1 MWRGLFIICL
11 LFLLVGLPPQA
22 RAQSTARG
30 DIISYNE
37 TSASAVLDLDESDLR
52 FAQIETTG
60 GILSV
65 SVGAVTREAYL
76 LPVAEDDGNLLNTL
90 RLMGFDPDVDR
101 VSLVM
106 VVARQNSVLRH
117 LDGVTNPL
125 ETLEAEIGDGIRVD
139 AVAPLP
145 IPLQRELEVVVTN
158 TNEIGD
164 LIINLRAD
172 DAAAADLF
180 PGVTGVITIGGVEQ
194 PFQFVEAANYR
205 FVDPRGATFYMMP
218 SETVEFLTVV
228 PAPAFRN
235 TTNVAED
242 YSVPIGAALNITFR
256 GFDYGDTAAGSIVDI
271 QGGGQQLVTEIP
283 DSYLDDIQAG
293 LGAYVVVSVNG
304 IIRAAMVMD
313 VIMFDDA
320 LNLGGL
326 TSNYVVLRQGGAIKL
341 IYMLQDGR
349 TAQGIFS
356 AELGSQVRIRPAQ
369 AIETIVRPEA
379 VVKAIAEVDP
389 DGFLYTDITPFE
401 LSFLEVLV
409 GQHVD
414 VRINGITYRSMVV
427 DASTVG
433 LTYEDEDILVFPN
446 GDHTIITQTVGNSI
460 TAESRFQVSVGD
472 IVVIERAPN

>member
-1 MWRGLFIICL
+1 MWRGLFIITL
-11 LFLLVGLPPQA
+11 VFLLVGLPPQA
-22 RAQSTARG
+22 SAQSTARG
-30 DIISYNE
+30 DVISYNE

-65 SVGAVTREAYL
+65 SAGDITREAYL
-76 LPVAEDDGNLLNTL
+76 LPVAEDGGNLVNTL

-101 VSLVM
+101 VSLVL

-117 LDGVTNPL
+117 LDGVSNPL
-125 ETLEAEIGDGIRVD
+125 RMLEAEVGDEIRVD

-145 IPLQRELEVVVTN
+145 TPRQRTLEAVVTN

-164 LIINLRAD
+164 LIINLRPN
-172 DAAAADLF
+172 DAATADLF
-180 PGVTGVITIGGVEQ
+180 PGVPGTITIGGVEQ
-194 PFQFVEAANYR
+194 PFQYVEAADYR
-205 FVDPRGATFYMMP
+205 FVDPRGASFYIMS
-218 SETVEFLTVV
+218 SEVVEFLTVV

-242 YSVPIGAALNITFR
+242 YNVPIGAALNIQFR

-313 VIMFDDA
+313 EVMFADA

-326 TSNYVVLRQGGAIKL
+326 TSNYVVLRQSGAIKL
-341 IYMLQDGR
+341 IYMLEDGR
-349 TAQGIFS
+349 SAQGIFN
-356 AELGSQVRIRPAQ
+356 AELGSQVRLRPAQ

-379 VVKAIAEVDP
+379 VVKAVAEVDP
-389 DGFLYTDITPFE
+389 DGFLYSDITPFE

-414 VRINGITYRSMVV
+414 VRINGITYRSLVV
-427 DASTVG
+427 DGNTAG
-433 LTYEDEDILVFPN
+433 LLYEDEDILVFPS
-446 GDHTIITQTVGNSI
+446 GDHTIITQSAGNSI

>member
-1 MWRGLFIICL
+1 MWRG
-11 LFLLVGLPPQA
+11 FLIVGLVMLLAGVPLEVS
-22 RAQSTARG
+22 AQSTARG
-30 DIISYNE
+30 DIILYNE
-37 TSASAVLDLDESDLR
+37 SSVSAVLDLDESDLR

-65 SVGAVTREAYL
+65 SIGATTHEAYL
-76 LPVAEDDGNLLNTL
+76 LPVARDGDDVVNTL

-101 VSLVM
+101 VSLLL

-125 ETLEAEIGDGIRVD
+125 RLFDADIGDEVRID

-145 IPLQRELEVVVTN
+145 TPQEREFAVQVTA

-164 LIINLRAD
+164 LSINLTHS

-180 PGVTGVITIGGVEQ
+180 SGVLGTLTIGGVEQ
-194 PFQFVEAANYR
+194 AFQFVEPADYR
-205 FVDPRGATFYMMP
+205 FVDPQGATFYLMP
-218 SETVEFLTVV
+218 SETDEFLQVV

-242 YSVPIGAALNITFR
+242 YNMQIGAPLTIRFR

-271 QGGGQQLVTEIP
+271 QGAGQQLVTEIS
-283 DSYLDDIQAG
+283 DGYLDDIQAG

-304 IIRAAMVMD
+304 IIRSAMVMD
-313 VIMFDDA
+313 EIMFADA

-326 TSNYVVLRQGGAIKL
+326 TSNYVLLRQSDAIKL
-341 IYMLQDGR
+341 VYMLEDGR
-349 TAQGIFS
+349 TAQGIFN
-356 AELGSQVRIRPAQ
+356 AEIGSQVRLRPAQ

-379 VVKAIAEVDP
+379 VVKAVVEIDP

-414 VRINGITYRSMVV
+414 VRINGITYRSLVV
-427 DASTVG
+427 DSSTAG
-433 LTYEDEDILVFPN
+433 LPYEDEDILVFPS
-446 GDHTIITQTVGNSI
+446 GDHTIITQSADNSL
-460 TAESRFQVSVGD
+460 TAEARFQASVGD